1 MKVINELKAMAIFA
15 EVVKQGSFKKAAN
28 ILGLSPSVISY
39 HISQLEQ
46 KTDCAL
52 LYRSTRKLTLSHD
65 GEVFYQHVLQMLSS
79 AQQGIELLA
88 NNQQEPKGSLTI
100 SLPTALSTSLFT
112 EKIAEFALAS
122 PKVSLNLDYCDKRS
136 DIIEQGVDIAIRAGT
151 IEDSDFKSIKLG
163 YLRRV
168 LVCSPS
174 FYQKHLPPK
183 SLDDL
188 AHWTWLKLAQLPNT
202 RLFKKGSTL
211 SKITFNHQLTVNS
224 VEAIHQYCCHGVGLA
239 VLAESQVNK
248 QLESGELINVLTD
261 WQVEPLPLFALWPKN
276 VTENSI
282 TKLLVNHLKLVLKAR

>member
-1 MKVINELKAMAIFA
+1 MAIFA

-100 SLPTALSTSLFT
+100 SLPTALSTSLIT

-122 PKVSLNLDYCDKRS
+122 PKVSLNLDYSDKRS

-151 IEDSDFKSIKLG
+151 IEDSDLKSIKLG

-174 FYQKHLPPK
+174 FYQKYLPPK

-211 SKITFNHQLTVNS
+211 RKITFSHQLTVNS

-248 QLESGELINVLTD
+248 QLESGELINVLPD
-261 WQVEPLPLFALWPKN
+261 WQVDPLPLFALWPKN

-282 TKLLVNHLKLVLKAR
+282 TKLLLNHLKPLNLN